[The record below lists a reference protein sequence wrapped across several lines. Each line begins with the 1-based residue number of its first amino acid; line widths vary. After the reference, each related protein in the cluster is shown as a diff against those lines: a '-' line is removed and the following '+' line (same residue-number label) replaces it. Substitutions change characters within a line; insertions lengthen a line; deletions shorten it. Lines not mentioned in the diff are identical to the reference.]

1 MQSAT
6 NWEEID
12 AKDVGSP
19 LPTNTD
25 VNGRKENIVLP
36 TIKEVSLHVL
46 SSIIR
51 IIWFIMPLIKKF
63 NK

>member
-36 TIKEVSLHVL
+36 TIKEVSYMFYLQ
-46 SSIIR
+46 
-51 IIWFIMPLIKKF
+51 
-63 NK
+63 